1 VVVIQT
7 ASTATSSTTG
17 MTAQI
22 VGTLWLAKGIGMIRS
37 EESGTSLDV
46 AGPLTEELVSTN
58 LVP

>member
-1 VVVIQT
+1 
-7 ASTATSSTTG
+7 